1 MYEVKEPFWLFVDNW
16 QTLAAAL
23 IAGGL
28 ALGAAALTV
37 WAAIRSANRQVRAAN
52 EAADRQIK
60 AAADAADRQV
70 AAARE
75 QTQALADAADRQV
88 AAARRQVT
96 ALKDQIQDARTARRQ
111 DDERRL
117 SVIKWAI
124 RVEGR
129 RLEAA
134 TSTLLAALP
143 SAQSPANRSR
153 EQLIIESSPL
163 LRGERAEISLLDD
176 QTRRLLEELAGII
189 DEYNSRIQTAVFLV
203 QGPLIEQK
211 TRALL
216 DRLAEVVQEIQS
228 VL

>member
-70 AAARE
+70 AVARE
-75 QTQALADAADRQV
+75 QTQAAADAADRQV

-153 EQLIIESSPL
+153 EQLIIERPYPVSA
-163 LRGERAEISLLDD
+163 GRA
-176 QTRRLLEELAGII
+176 
-189 DEYNSRIQTAVFLV
+189 
-203 QGPLIEQK
+203 PLI
-211 TRALL
+211 
-216 DRLAEVVQEIQS
+216 
-228 VL
+228 

>member
-1 MYEVKEPFWLFVDNW
+1 MYEVKETFWQFVDHW
-16 QTLAAAL
+16 QTLTAAL

-37 WAAIRSANRQVRAAN
+37 WATIRSANRQ
-52 EAADRQIK
+52 IT
-60 AAADAADRQV
+60 
-70 AAARE
+70 AARG
-75 QTQALADAADRQV
+75 QTE
-88 AAARRQVT
+88 AARRQVT
-96 ALKDQIQDARTARRQ
+96 ALKDQIEDARTARRQ

-163 LRGERAEISLLDD
+163 LRGEREEISLLDD

-216 DRLAEVVQEIQS
+216 DRLAEVVREIQS
-228 VL
+228 IL

>member
-1 MYEVKEPFWLFVDNW
+1 
-16 QTLAAAL
+16 
-23 IAGGL
+23 
-28 ALGAAALTV
+28 
-37 WAAIRSANRQVRAAN
+37 
-52 EAADRQIK
+52 
-60 AAADAADRQV
+60 
-70 AAARE
+70 
-75 QTQALADAADRQV
+75 
-88 AAARRQVT
+88 VT
-96 ALKDQIQDARTARRQ
+96 ALKDQIEDAQTARRQ

-129 RLEAA
+129 RLEAT

-216 DRLAEVVQEIQS
+216 DRLAEVVQGIQS